1 MPDHT
6 NGTPEAENNSGD
18 DPDGMETR
26 MLSDIYIDVVPDSP
40 TLETLESLV
49 EECLG
54 ASFKSLTAT
63 DSNGRT
69 LLHRLVNRI
78 KDDIQVRFAFDQSKS
93 LKFYFIFHSIPNFQD
108 DYNYLRPYINR

>member
-1 MPDHT
+1 M
-6 NGTPEAENNSGD
+6 NGRSEAENKNGD
-18 DPDGMETR
+18 DPDIMEIR
-26 MLSDIYIDVVPDSP
+26 LQGDIDIELGPDSP
-40 TLETLESLV
+40 KLETLESLV
-49 EECLG
+49 EECLD

-108 DYNYLRPYINR
+108 DYN

>member
-1 MPDHT
+1 M
-6 NGTPEAENNSGD
+6 N
-18 DPDGMETR
+18 DPNRMEIR
-26 MLSDIYIDVVPDSP
+26 MLSDNDIELGPDSSK
-40 TLETLESLV
+40 LETLESLV